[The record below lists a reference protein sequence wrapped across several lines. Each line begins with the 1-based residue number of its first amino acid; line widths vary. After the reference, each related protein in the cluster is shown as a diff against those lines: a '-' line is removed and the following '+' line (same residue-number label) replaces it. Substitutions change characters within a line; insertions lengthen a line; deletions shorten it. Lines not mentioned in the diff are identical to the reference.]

1 MNKEFLWGF
10 NLKEIDNMR
19 LYLLQR
25 ATFKKDMIKATKLSE
40 LVSYDYMGSAEFEF
54 GALPKSKV
62 RIIDNSDNYKL
73 ITIPELATPNGVPF
87 NLYCAEDRIDEIVE
101 EIKKYIENLN
111 DIGDLHIPNLITDII
126 NEYEDRIYYIE
137 FVGFNTFGT
146 DDQHIIQVDENVDV
160 PEFINVRNVIDPSTG
175 LIVPDIEITLV

>member
-1 MNKEFLWGF
+1 MNIDFKFFNTYGNSRIYKLEDKETSIGS
-10 NLKEIDNMR
+10 IDISMK
-19 LYLLQR
+19 
-25 ATFKKDMIKATKLSE
+25 FKLS
-40 LVSYDYMGSAEFEF
+40 LKDTT
-54 GALPKSKV
+54 
-62 RIIDNSDNYKL
+62 D
-73 ITIPELATPNGVPF
+73 ITTKN
-87 NLYCAEDRIDEIVE
+87 EIVKS
-101 EIKKYIENLN
+101 IKKYIENLN